1 MNSVLR
7 YVALGAVLL
16 ATLLSVSACFP
27 LMAGG
32 VVMTGFVAVDRRTS
46 GAMLEDQAIEVK
58 TSTRIRDVLGE
69 RVHITVTS
77 YNRKLLLTGEA
88 PDAKDKEQAGEIAKN
103 IDNVA
108 SVWNEVGVTSIT
120 TLTERTN
127 DLVAA
132 GRIKADLIDAKD
144 LFSNAYKIVVE
155 RGAVYVMG
163 RITAREAKRVASVI
177 SGVTGVKKVVL
188 VHETIT
194 EDELANLNAK
204 PAHYCAWPR

>member
-1 MNSVLR
+1 MKPLLR
-7 YVALGAVLL
+7 YFALGAVLL
-16 ATLLSVSACFP
+16 TTLLSLSACFP
-27 LMAGG
+27 LVAGG

-58 TSTRIRDVLGE
+58 TSTRIRDALGE
-69 RVHITVTS
+69 RVHVNVTS
-77 YNRKLLLTGEA
+77 YNRKVLLTGEV
-88 PDAKDKEQAGEIAKN
+88 PDAQDKERVAEIAKN
-103 IDNVA
+103 VDNTS
-108 SVWNEVGVTSIT
+108 SVWNEVGVTAIT

-127 DLVAA
+127 DLIAA

-144 LFSNAYKIVVE
+144 LFSNAYKGVVE
-155 RGAVYVMG
+155 RGNVYVMG

-204 PAHYCAWPR
+204 PAN

>member
-7 YVALGAVLL
+7 YLALGAVLL

-27 LMAGG
+27 HMAGG
-32 VVMTGFVAVDRRTS
+32 VDMTGFVAVDRRTS

-204 PAHYCAWPR
+204 PAH

>member
-1 MNSVLR
+1 MKSVLR
-7 YVALGAVLL
+7 YLVLGTALL

-77 YNRKLLLTGEA
+77 YNRKVLLTGEA

-103 IDNVA
+103 IDNVS

-132 GRIKADLIDAKD
+132 GRIQADLIDAKD

-163 RITAREAKRVASVI
+163 RITAREAKRVSSVI

-194 EDELANLNAK
+194 EDELANLNVK
-204 PAHYCAWPR
+204 PAQ

>member
-1 MNSVLR
+1 MKSMLR
-7 YVALGAVLL
+7 YLALGLALL
-16 ATLLSVSACFP
+16 STLLSISACFP

-32 VVMTGFVAVDRRTS
+32 AVMTGFVAVDRRTS
-46 GAMLEDQAIEVK
+46 GAMLEDQSIELK
-58 TSTRIRDVLGE
+58 IGSRIRDALGE
-69 RVHITVTS
+69 KVHISVTS
-77 YNRKLLLTGEA
+77 YNRKVLLTGEA
-88 PDAKDKEQAGEIAKN
+88 PDQQDKERAGEIAKN
-103 IDNVA
+103 IDNIT

-127 DLVAA
+127 DLVMA

-155 RGAVYVMG
+155 RGTVYVMG
-163 RITAREAKRVASVI
+163 RITAREAKRVSSVV

-194 EDELANLNAK
+194 EDELANIQAK
-204 PAHYCAWPR
+204 PAN

>member
-1 MNSVLR
+1 MLR
-7 YVALGAVLL
+7 YLALGLALL
-16 ATLLSVSACFP
+16 STLLSVSACFP

-32 VVMTGFVAVDRRTS
+32 AVMTGFVAVDRRTS
-46 GAMLEDQAIEVK
+46 GAMLEDQSIELK
-58 TSTRIRDVLGE
+58 ISSRIRDALGE
-69 RVHITVTS
+69 KVHISVTS
-77 YNRKLLLTGEA
+77 YNRKVLLTGEA
-88 PDAKDKEQAGEIAKN
+88 PDQQDKERAGEIAKN
-103 IDNVA
+103 IDNIT

-127 DLVAA
+127 DLVMA

-155 RGAVYVMG
+155 RGTVYVMG
-163 RITAREAKRVASVI
+163 RITAREAKRVSSVV

-194 EDELANLNAK
+194 EDELANIQAK
-204 PAHYCAWPR
+204 PAN

>member
-1 MNSVLR
+1 MKSVLR
-7 YVALGAVLL
+7 YLALGTVLV
-16 ATLLSVSACFP
+16 ATLLLVSACFP
-27 LMAGG
+27 LVAGG

-58 TSTRIRDVLGE
+58 TSTRIRDALGE

-77 YNRKLLLTGEA
+77 YNRKVLLTGEA

-103 IDNVA
+103 IDNVS

-163 RITAREAKRVASVI
+163 RITAREAKRVSSVI

-204 PAHYCAWPR
+204 PAN

>member
-1 MNSVLR
+1 MKALLR
-7 YVALGAVLL
+7 YFALAAVLL

-27 LMAGG
+27 LVASG

-58 TSTRIRDVLGE
+58 TSTRIRDALGE
-69 RVHITVTS
+69 RVHVNVTS
-77 YNRKLLLTGEA
+77 YNRKVLLTGEV
-88 PDAKDKEQAGEIAKN
+88 PDAEDKERVGEIAKSV
-103 IDNVA
+103 DNTS
-108 SVWNEVGVTSIT
+108 SVWNEVGVTAIT

-127 DLVAA
+127 DLIAA

-144 LFSNAYKIVVE
+144 LFSNAYKVVVE
-155 RGAVYVMG
+155 RGNVYVMG
-163 RITAREAKRVASVI
+163 RITAREAKRVSSVI
-177 SGVTGVKKVVL
+177 SGVMGVTKVVL

-204 PAHYCAWPR
+204 PPK

>member
-1 MNSVLR
+1 MKALLR
-7 YVALGAVLL
+7 YFALGAVLL

-27 LMAGG
+27 LVAGG

-58 TSTRIRDVLGE
+58 TSARIRDTLGE
-69 RVHITVTS
+69 RVHVNVTS
-77 YNRKLLLTGEA
+77 YNRKVLLTGEV
-88 PDAKDKEQAGEIAKN
+88 PDAQDKERVAEIAKSV
-103 IDNVA
+103 DNTS
-108 SVWNEVGVTSIT
+108 SVWNEVGVTAIT

-127 DLVAA
+127 DLIAA

-144 LFSNAYKIVVE
+144 LFSNAYKVVVE
-155 RGAVYVMG
+155 RGNVYVMG
-163 RITAREAKRVASVI
+163 RITVREAKRVSSVI

-194 EDELANLNAK
+194 EDELANLQAK
-204 PAHYCAWPR
+204 PAN

>member
-1 MNSVLR
+1 MKPLLR
-7 YVALGAVLL
+7 YFALGAVLL

-27 LMAGG
+27 LVAGG

-58 TSTRIRDVLGE
+58 TSTRIRDALGE
-69 RVHITVTS
+69 RVHVNVTS
-77 YNRKLLLTGEA
+77 YNRKVLLTGEV
-88 PDAKDKEQAGEIAKN
+88 PDAQDKERVAEIAKN
-103 IDNVA
+103 VDNTS
-108 SVWNEVGVTSIT
+108 SVWNEVGVTAIT

-127 DLVAA
+127 DLIAA

-144 LFSNAYKIVVE
+144 LFSNAYKVVVE
-155 RGAVYVMG
+155 RGNVYVMG

-204 PAHYCAWPR
+204 PAN

>member
-1 MNSVLR
+1 MKSLLR
-7 YVALGAVLL
+7 YFALAAVLL

-27 LMAGG
+27 LVAGG

-58 TSTRIRDVLGE
+58 TSSRIRDALGE

-77 YNRKLLLTGEA
+77 YNRKVLLTGEA
-88 PDAKDKEQAGEIAKN
+88 PDAKDKEHAGEIAKN
-103 IDNVA
+103 IDNIT

-155 RGAVYVMG
+155 RGSVYVMG
-163 RITAREAKRVASVI
+163 RITAREAKRVSSVI

-204 PAHYCAWPR
+204 PAN

>member
-1 MNSVLR
+1 MKSVLR
-7 YVALGAVLL
+7 YLALGTALV
-16 ATLLSVSACFP
+16 ATLLSLSACFP

-77 YNRKLLLTGEA
+77 YNRKVLLTGEA
-88 PDAKDKEQAGEIAKN
+88 PDAKDKVQAGEIAKN
-103 IDNVA
+103 IDNVS

-163 RITAREAKRVASVI
+163 RITAREAKRVSSVI

-188 VHETIT
+188 VHESIT
-194 EDELANLNAK
+194 EDELANLNVK
-204 PAHYCAWPR
+204 PAQ

>member
-1 MNSVLR
+1 MKSMLR
-7 YVALGAVLL
+7 YLALGLALL
-16 ATLLSVSACFP
+16 STLLSVSACFP

-32 VVMTGFVAVDRRTS
+32 AVMTGFVAVDRRTS
-46 GAMLEDQAIEVK
+46 GAMLEDQSIELK
-58 TSTRIRDVLGE
+58 IGSRIRDALGE
-69 RVHITVTS
+69 KVHISVTS
-77 YNRKLLLTGEA
+77 YNRKVLLTGEA
-88 PDAKDKEQAGEIAKN
+88 PDQKDKERAGEIAKN
-103 IDNVA
+103 IDNIT

-127 DLVAA
+127 DLVMA

-155 RGAVYVMG
+155 RGTVYVMG
-163 RITAREAKRVASVI
+163 RITAREAKRVSSVV

-194 EDELANLNAK
+194 EDELANIQAK
-204 PAHYCAWPR
+204 PAN

>member
-1 MNSVLR
+1 MKSVLR
-7 YVALGAVLL
+7 FLALGTVLV

-27 LMAGG
+27 LVAGG

-58 TSTRIRDVLGE
+58 TSTRIRDALGE

-77 YNRKLLLTGEA
+77 YNRKVLLTGEA

-103 IDNVA
+103 IDNVS

-163 RITAREAKRVASVI
+163 RITAREAKRVSSVI

-204 PAHYCAWPR
+204 PAQ

>member
-7 YVALGAVLL
+7 YLALGAVLL

-69 RVHITVTS
+69 RVHITITS

-204 PAHYCAWPR
+204 PAH

>member
-1 MNSVLR
+1 MKALLR
-7 YVALGAVLL
+7 YFALAAVLL

-27 LMAGG
+27 LVASG

-58 TSTRIRDVLGE
+58 TSTRIRDALGE
-69 RVHITVTS
+69 RVHVNVTS
-77 YNRKLLLTGEA
+77 YNRKVLLTGEV
-88 PDAKDKEQAGEIAKN
+88 PDAQDKERVGEIAKSV
-103 IDNVA
+103 DNTS
-108 SVWNEVGVTSIT
+108 SVWNEVGVTAIT

-127 DLVAA
+127 DLIAA

-144 LFSNAYKIVVE
+144 LFSNAYKVVVE
-155 RGAVYVMG
+155 RGNVYVMG
-163 RITAREAKRVASVI
+163 RITAREAKRVSSVI
-177 SGVTGVKKVVL
+177 SGVMGVTKVVL

-204 PAHYCAWPR
+204 PPK

>member
-77 YNRKLLLTGEA
+77 YNRKVLLTGEA

-204 PAHYCAWPR
+204 PAH